1 MTTTAQSVIRRAAET
16 LQDLGAV
23 RWSTAE
29 LVRYLND
36 GQREILMY
44 RPDVYATSA
53 TLALVAGAKQTL
65 PDTAAKLLDVT
76 RNSATTSAKK
86 TVRLIKRS
94 LLDSQVPDWH
104 VATASVD
111 TVHYMYDPVTPRI
124 FYVYPPATTLA
135 RLDVV
140 VAQYPTDLTEPAD
153 NTTYTAVTGNIG
165 VTDVLA
171 SALASYV
178 VARAY
183 MKDSELAGNAAR
195 AQAHYALFTGAL
207 GADLKSTTDV
217 VPSPVGAPA
226 HGASA

>member
-1 MTTTAQSVIRRAAET
+1 MTTPAQSVIFRAAET

-36 GQREILMY
+36 GQREILVY
-44 RPDVYATSA
+44 RPDVFATSV
-53 TLALVAGAKQTL
+53 TLSLAAGAKQSL
-65 PDTAAKLLDVT
+65 PDTATKLLDVV

-86 TVRLIKRS
+86 SVRLVNRQ

-104 VATASVD
+104 IATASVD
-111 TVHYMYDPVTPRI
+111 IVHYMYDPITPRI
-124 FYVYPPATTLA
+124 FYVYPPATTLS

-140 VAQYPTDLTEPAD
+140 VAQYPTDISEPAA
-153 NTTYTAVTGNIG
+153 NTTYTAVTGNIA
-165 VTDVLA
+165 VPDILS
-171 SALASYV
+171 SALKDYV
-178 VARAY
+178 IARAF
-183 MKDSELAGNAAR
+183 MKDSEQAGNAAR
-195 AQAHYALFTGAL
+195 AQAHYALFAGAI

-217 VPSPVGAPA
+217 VPNPVGAPV